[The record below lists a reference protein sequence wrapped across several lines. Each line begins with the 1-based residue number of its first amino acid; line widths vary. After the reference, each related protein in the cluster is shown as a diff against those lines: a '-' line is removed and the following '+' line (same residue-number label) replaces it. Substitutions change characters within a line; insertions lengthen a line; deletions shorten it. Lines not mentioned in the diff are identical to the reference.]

1 MATTLENIPVKYS
14 DLISEIETGQ
24 VKIPQFQRKFVWGIN
39 DSAKLLDSI
48 LKGYPIGTF
57 IYWRTNERLRSV
69 RNLGNI
75 ILPEPKHGEYVN
87 YVLDGQQRLTS
98 LYAALKGIKILNEDK
113 KELDYSQIFIDL
125 KAIGDEPI
133 VITETT
139 GKTEFDFIK
148 VTDLMEG
155 DFTLLGNYPSDL
167 HPLLKKYTKIIQS
180 YNFSVINL
188 KNAAIDVATEV
199 FTRLNVGG
207 KSLTLFEIMVAKTY
221 HVFPADEDDQNS
233 EESTFD
239 LDEKYEELKTELA
252 MSQYNTIPSATVLQV
267 VSILLEKDCTR
278 KQILALDKMKF
289 IEMWDEAIDCI
300 KRSVDYFRSYGI
312 VVSRILPYNALIVP
326 FSYFF
331 HKQKQNPTGE
341 IKKRL
346 EDFFWRVSLG
356 FRYSSA
362 VEGKLVQDIDKIDK
376 IIAGELPK
384 YEWAVK
390 VDKEYIEANGWFST
404 GKSFIKAIL
413 CLYAKQKPKSF
424 DNHLDVIID
433 NSWLKI
439 AASKNYHHFFP
450 KSWLKKNY
458 KELDYY
464 HVNHIVNIT
473 IVDDFL
479 NKRTIKAKSPANYMK
494 DFFKKNE
501 DIQNTMKSHF
511 IDLEKDGIWDNDY
524 EIFYDNRLQRIT
536 KSLQKFIITQN
547 TKEELEVY
555 EDVEEIIEDMD

>member
-1 MATTLENIPVKYS
+1 MATSLENIPVKYS

-24 VKIPQFQRKFVWGIN
+24 VKIPQFQRKFVWGIKA
-39 DSAKLLDSI
+39 SAKLLDSI

-75 ILPEPKHGEYVN
+75 VLPEPKHGEYVN

-98 LYAALKGIKILNEDK
+98 LYAALKGIKILNEDQ

-125 KAIGDEPI
+125 KAVGDEPI
-133 VITETT
+133 VIIDIA
-139 GKTEFDFIK
+139 GKEEFSFIK

-155 DFTLLGNYPSDL
+155 DFTLLGNYPKEL

-188 KNAAIDVATEV
+188 KNAPIEVATEV

-221 HVFPADEDDQNS
+221 HIFPPKPDEAKS
-233 EESTFD
+233 EETTFD

-252 MSQYNTIPSATVLQV
+252 TSHYNTIPSATVLQV

-289 IEMWDEAIDCI
+289 IDMWDEATDCI
-300 KRSVDYFRSYGI
+300 KRSVDFFRSYGI

-331 HKQKQNPTGE
+331 HKHKQNPTGVM
-341 IKKRL
+341 KKRL

-362 VEGKLVQDIDKIDK
+362 VEGKLAQDVDKIEA
-376 IIAGELPK
+376 IINDQLPK

-390 VDKEYIEANGWFST
+390 LDEEYIEANGWFST

-450 KSWLKKNY
+450 KSWMKKNY
-458 KELDYY
+458 KELDYF

-501 DIQNTMKSHF
+501 DIEDTMKSHL
-511 IDLEKDGIWDNDY
+511 IDLDKDGIWENDY
-524 EIFYDNRLQRIT
+524 DSFYDNRLKRIT
-536 KSLQKFIITQN
+536 KKLQKFIIVQEV
-547 TKEELEVY
+547 KEELEVY
-555 EDVEEIIEDMD
+555 EDVDEIEENMD

>member
-1 MATTLENIPVKYS
+1 MATTLENVPVKYS

-24 VKIPQFQRKFVWGIN
+24 VKIPQFQRKFVWGIKA
-39 DSAKLLDSI
+39 SAKLLDSI

-69 RNLGNI
+69 RNLGSI
-75 ILPEPKHGEYVN
+75 TLPDPKHGEYVN

-98 LYAALKGIKILNEDK
+98 LYAALKGIKILNEDN
-113 KELDYSQIFIDL
+113 KELDYSQIYIDL
-125 KAIGDEPI
+125 KATGSAPI
-133 VITETT
+133 VITDVTDRD
-139 GKTEFDFIK
+139 EFDFIK

-155 DFTLLGNYPSDL
+155 DFTLLGNYPKEL
-167 HPLLKKYTKIIQS
+167 HVLLKKYTKIIQS
-180 YNFSVINL
+180 YNFAIINL
-188 KNAAIDVATEV
+188 KNAPIDVATEV

-221 HVFPADEDDQNS
+221 HIFPKDPTDPKS
-233 EESTFD
+233 KESTFD
-239 LDEKYEELKTELA
+239 LSEKYDELKVEL
-252 MSQYNTIPSATVLQV
+252 SNSHYETIPSATVLQV
-267 VSILLEKDCTR
+267 VSILLEKECTR
-278 KQILALDKMKF
+278 KKILALDKMEF
-289 IEMWDEAIDCI
+289 INMWYEAMDCI
-300 KRSVDYFRSYGI
+300 KRSIDFFRSYGI

-331 HKQKQNPTGE
+331 HKHKQNPTGDM
-341 IKKRL
+341 KKRL

-362 VEGKLVQDIDKIDK
+362 VEGKLAQDVDKIDK

-390 VDKEYIEANGWFST
+390 IDQEFIEMNGWFST

-413 CLYAKQKPKSF
+413 CLFAKQKPKSF

-450 KSWLKKNY
+450 KSWMKKNY

-501 DIQNTMKSHF
+501 DIVKTMKSHL
-511 IDLEKDGIWDNDY
+511 IDIEKDGIWENDY
-524 EIFYDNRLQRIT
+524 DAFYDNRLERIT
-536 KSLQKFIITQN
+536 KALQKFIIPQD

-555 EDVEEIIEDMD
+555 EDVEETEEVMD